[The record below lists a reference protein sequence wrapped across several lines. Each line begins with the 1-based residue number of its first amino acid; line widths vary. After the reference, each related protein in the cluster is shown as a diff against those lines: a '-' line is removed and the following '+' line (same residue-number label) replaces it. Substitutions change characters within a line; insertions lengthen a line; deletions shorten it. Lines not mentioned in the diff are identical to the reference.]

1 MSASFALSA
10 FSALLSIVCCSLVLR
25 RWWGKRRS
33 HLLAWGLGLLLYALG
48 TSCQVILARAWS
60 PVAFALWYWSG
71 AIMVAPVLGQ
81 GAVYL
86 LWRRGSIARN
96 LNMALLLVAVMTL
109 PWALF
114 FTEFNAVAWR
124 AGSDMTAIFKD
135 HYEGGVF
142 VEGIMRGGISG
153 TVRFFSPVMN
163 SWGTLTLVGGALFSA
178 HLFRRKRIL
187 PQRVYGNILIALGG
201 LLPAFGGL
209 MLRLGD
215 PSYKYLGEMLGVAL
229 IFAGYT
235 IASHETEALPAAG
248 HTAPAFKP

>member
-10 FSALLSIVCCSLVLR
+10 GSALLSSVCCALVLR
-25 RWWGKRRS
+25 RWWGKRRP

-48 TSCQVILARAWS
+48 TSCQVILALIWS

-96 LNMALLLVAVMTL
+96 LNMALLLVAAMTL
-109 PWALF
+109 PWTLF
-114 FTEFNAVAWR
+114 FTELNPAAWQKGR
-124 AGSDMTAIFKD
+124 DMTAIFKD
-135 HYEGGVF
+135 HYVDGVF
-142 VEGIMRGGISG
+142 VAGILPGGMSG

-163 SWGTLTLVGGALFSA
+163 SWGTLSLVGGALYSA
-178 HLFRRKRIL
+178 ILFRRKQIL
-187 PQRVYGNILIALGG
+187 PNRVFGNALIALGG
-201 LLPAFGGL
+201 ILPAFGGL

-215 PSYKYLGEMLGVAL
+215 PSFKYLGEMLGVAL
-229 IFAGYT
+229 IFAGYSFAT
-235 IASHETEALPAAG
+235 REAPEPRPSYRLA
-248 HTAPAFKP
+248 